1 MNETEAFVALN
12 MLPRVGPVK
21 VRRLLDRFQSPQA
34 ILSASRKD
42 LLSVEG
48 VGEEVAGFLRD
59 WEKHTDVAGEFEA
72 ARREGA
78 RILTL
83 RDPEYPQQLRE
94 IHDPPSVLYVR
105 GSFDPRDRTS
115 LGIVGTRKPTVY
127 GASCTKKLAYQL
139 AYAGITVASGL
150 ARGVDTAAHQAALA
164 AKGRTIAV
172 IGSGLSAIYPEEN
185 KPLADKIAGSGAVV
199 SEFPMGTTADRQTFP
214 MRNRIV
220 SGLSFGLLVIEAAS
234 RSGALITANQA
245 GEQGRSI
252 YAVPGKIDSAQS
264 LGTNRLI
271 QQGAKLVT
279 CAQDI
284 LDDLGLLFSEQPSLA
299 KPAAPSSLSDNESLI
314 FAAVGDDESSVD
326 EVIARTGLPTHVVS
340 STLLALEIRKLVKPL
355 PGGRFVK
362 TL

>member
-21 VRRLLDRFQSPQA
+21 VRRLLERFQTPQA
-34 ILSASRKD
+34 ILTATRME

-48 VGEEVAGFLRD
+48 VGEEVAGSIRD
-59 WEKHTDVAGEFEA
+59 WERHADVAGELEA

-78 RILTL
+78 RVITL

-105 GSFDPRDRTS
+105 GAFDPRDRTS
-115 LGIVGTRKPTVY
+115 IGIVGTRKPTVY

-185 KPLADKIAGSGAVV
+185 KPLADKIAESGAVV
-199 SEFPMGTTADRQTFP
+199 SEFPMATTADRQTFP

-220 SGLSFGLLVIEAAS
+220 SGLSFGLLVVEAAS

-245 GEQGRSI
+245 GEQGRSV

-284 LDDLGLLFSEQPSLA
+284 LDDLGLLFSEEPNLTKPTPPPSL
-299 KPAAPSSLSDNESLI
+299 SNNESLI

-326 EVIARTGLPTHVVS
+326 EVISRTGLPTHVVS

>member
-21 VRRLLDRFQSPQA
+21 VRRLLDRFQTPQA
-34 ILSASRKD
+34 ILTASRAD
-42 LLSVEG
+42 LLAVDG
-48 VGEEVAGFLRD
+48 VGEEVAGSIRE
-59 WEKHTDVAGEFEA
+59 WERYADVAGELET

-78 RILTL
+78 KIVTL
-83 RDPEYPQQLRE
+83 HDPGYPQQLRE
-94 IHDPPSVLYVR
+94 IHDPPTVLYVR
-105 GSFDPRDRTS
+105 GGFDPRDRTS

-127 GASCTKKLAYQL
+127 GAACTKKLAYQI
-139 AYAGITVASGL
+139 AYAGITVTSGL

-185 KPLADKIAGSGAVV
+185 KPLADKIAESGAVV
-199 SEFPMGTTADRQTFP
+199 SEFPMHTTADRQTFP

-220 SGLSFGLLVIEAAS
+220 SGLSFGLLVVEAAS

-284 LDDLGLLFSEQPSLA
+284 LDDLGLLFSEQPHLT
-299 KPAAPSSLSDNESLI
+299 KPTPPPSLSENESLI

-326 EVIARTGLPTHVVS
+326 EVISRTGLPTHVVS
-340 STLLALEIRKLVKPL
+340 STLLALEMKKLVKPL